1 MRRPPQLTHTAGP
14 LHDSGTR
21 RSNAQASHRTRR
33 KPRAIRLRPTSVRE
47 IAERHA
53 MVAASRRATPVVR
66 GGPVALLRRRP
77 AVLLRS
83 AVVLRGHR
91 LRSDRDVLLA
101 RQLYERRRLLLQ
113 LVHEWVVHLRRGR
126 RRLLRRPGVLL
137 DGIRLQQQRL
147 WRVQAERHHM

>member
-1 MRRPPQLTHTAGP
+1 
-14 LHDSGTR
+14 
-21 RSNAQASHRTRR
+21 
-33 KPRAIRLRPTSVRE
+33 
-47 IAERHA
+47 

-101 RQLYERRRLLLQ
+101 HQLYDRRRLLLQ
-113 LVHEWVVHLRRGR
+113 LVHERGVHVHRER